1 MVKIN
6 TPCNILQGIAPDQN
20 RTDTRSLEGYCSTIE
35 LQARL
40 RELLCRALE
49 FISSELYSLAM
60 SIDRNNLNISLKAN
74 RVLNVILVALILIA
88 LRIWHLEVIQ
98 YEEKLEDSRKPQ
110 RRTVIEPAKRAT
122 IRDRFGVPLAINK
135 IQYSATILYSQL
147 RQIPSVTWEKD
158 SNGKRIKKFNRKNYI
173 TRLSHLLGEE
183 LNLDPAK
190 VEDLIHAKASLY
202 YNIPFVLKEDL
213 SEKEYYR
220 LKMMEKDW
228 QGIQVQRRPKRV
240 YPLGKTAGDIV
251 GYMGAISKK
260 EYETILAEMR
270 ALRNFLEAC
279 EGDCVEELP
288 PGISTE
294 AEARK
299 RLKDLQEHA
308 YTIADYVGKA
318 GIEGRFEQ
326 ELRGYHGKRVFY
338 SDARGNYLK
347 ELPGSREPL
356 SGRRLSLTL
365 SVELQQFA
373 EQLLAQNERIR
384 IGKASTLDNAK
395 QVLFGLRQPW
405 MKGGSILALD
415 PQTGEILAMASY
427 PRFDPNDFILLGNS
441 EAVRQKRSN
450 IARWFETESYL
461 ADLWDQ
467 KRVLEREY
475 FNDQENVFYE
485 DKQKLD
491 LATYLA
497 MILPKGSAV
506 TNALNKLATVK
517 GAIDYQTKEEVDKDP
532 SYERILLS
540 DLCRLLVDKG
550 RFDEE
555 LIRKVGNQPLT
566 TYRNDCA
573 SKVSLAEVTKGMAR
587 ELFDDLDFK
596 LWRLENEKNFLKDMR
611 NLEKRDKRPTKP
623 YTDYL
628 EAKENTLFDQFWEE
642 NGNQILLTFL
652 RGDNFHLKP
661 YESHFKKWHQELTE
675 GAHSALPWHGAYE
688 TLQAGIS
695 AFDHATALR
704 YLATLRGYRDLIR
717 PLKGKYKGVRKEKG
731 MQFEKHLAT
740 AFYPLQGF
748 GYGRSQTFR
757 QATSQG
763 SIFKLV
769 TAYAALAHRYQIL
782 NEPAASLKKL
792 NPLEIVDHT
801 HKKGKEI
808 FIGTTLEGKPI
819 PRMYKGGRL
828 PRSTHAIGKV
838 DLLKALEHSS
848 NPYFS
853 LLASDYLSKPE
864 DLADAARL
872 FSYGAK
878 TGIDLPAEISGNVPA
893 DLNRNPTGLYSMA
906 IGQHTLVVTPLQTGT
921 MLSTIANG
929 GHLLKPQIVKQV
941 AGHRPNRKE
950 DDEASED
957 LFPYQ
962 EDLASLGIDFPL
974 ILPLSDGKEE
984 AITDYSLLS
993 KKEIF
998 LPQQIRSMLLEGMR
1012 RVMYRTLQE
1021 SLLSLSRF
1029 YTDYPEAIS
1038 DLIEMKKELIGKT
1051 STAESVEHLD
1061 LDPKTG
1067 TNLYTHVWFGGI
1079 SFQPREF
1086 ILKDKFGRPEL
1097 VVVIYL
1103 RYGDYGKEA
1112 APLAAQIVKKWREIQ
1127 RLRM

>member
-1 MVKIN
+1 M
-6 TPCNILQGIAPDQN
+6 
-20 RTDTRSLEGYCSTIE
+20 SL
-35 LQARL
+35 
-40 RELLCRALE
+40 
-49 FISSELYSLAM
+49 
-60 SIDRNNLNISLKAN
+60 DRNNLNISLKAN

-98 YEEKLEDSRKPQ
+98 YEEKLEESRKPQ
-110 RRTVIEPAKRAT
+110 RRTVIEPAKRGT
-122 IRDRFGVPLAINK
+122 IRDRFGIPLAINK

-158 SNGKRIKKFNRKNYI
+158 PHGKRIKKFNRKNYI

-202 YNIPFVLKEDL
+202 YNIPFVIKEDL

-220 LKMMEKDW
+220 LKMLEKDW
-228 QGIQVQRRPKRV
+228 QGIQVERRPKRV
-240 YPLGKTAGDIV
+240 YPYGKTAGDIV
-251 GYMGAISKK
+251 GYLGAISKK
-260 EYETILAEMR
+260 EYEAILAEMR
-270 ALRNFLEAC
+270 ILRSFLEAC
-279 EGDCVEELP
+279 EGDCVDELP

-294 AEARK
+294 AEAHS

-356 SGRRLSLTL
+356 SGRRMSLTL
-365 SVELQQFA
+365 SLELQQFA

-384 IGKASTLDNAK
+384 IGKASTLDGAK

-405 MKGGSILALD
+405 IKGGSILAID
-415 PQTGEILAMASY
+415 PQTGEILTMASY

-441 EAVRQKRSN
+441 ETVRQKRSN

-461 ADLWDQ
+461 AELWDQ
-467 KRVLEREY
+467 KRDLEREY
-475 FNDQENVFYE
+475 FDDDETAFYE
-485 DKQKLD
+485 DRQKLD
-491 LATYLA
+491 LSTYLA
-497 MILPKGSAV
+497 MILPKGSNV
-506 TNALNKLATVK
+506 VNALNKLATVK
-517 GAIDYQTKEEVDKDP
+517 GVIDFQKKEELDKDS
-532 SYERILLS
+532 SYDKILLY
-540 DLCRLLVDKG
+540 DLCRLFVDKE
-550 RFDEE
+550 RFNDD
-555 LIRKVGNQPLT
+555 LIRKTGNQPLAV
-566 TYRNDCA
+566 YRNDCA
-573 SKVSLAEVTKGMAR
+573 SKVALTEVTRGMAR

-611 NLEKRDKRPTKP
+611 SLEKRDKRPTKP

-628 EAKENTLFDQFWEE
+628 EAKENALFDQFWEE
-642 NGNQILLTFL
+642 NGNKILLTFL
-652 RGDNFHLKP
+652 RGDNFHLKA
-661 YESHFKKWHQELTE
+661 YESHFKKWHQELSQ
-675 GAHSALPWHGAYE
+675 GAHSSLPWNAAYE
-688 TLQAGIS
+688 TLQQGIAS
-695 AFDHATALR
+695 FDYATAQG
-704 YLATLRGYRDLIR
+704 YLATLRGYRDLTR

-731 MQFEKHLAT
+731 IQLEKHLAM
-740 AFYPLQGF
+740 AFYPLHGF
-748 GYGRSQTFR
+748 GYGRSQSFR

-769 TAYAALAHRYQIL
+769 TAYAALAQKYQTF
-782 NEPAASLKKL
+782 NDPAVPQKKL
-792 NPLEIVDHT
+792 NPLEIVDQT
-801 HKKGKEI
+801 HKRGKEV
-808 FIGTTLEGKPI
+808 FIGTTVEGKPI

-838 DLLKALEHSS
+838 DLLKALEQSS

-853 LLASDYLSKPE
+853 LLAGDHLNKPD

-872 FSYGAK
+872 FSYGTK
-878 TGIDLPAEISGNVPA
+878 TGIDLPAEISGNVPS

-906 IGQHTLVVTPLQTGT
+906 IGQHTLVVTPLQTAT
-921 MLSTIANG
+921 MLSTLANG

-941 AGHRPNRKE
+941 SGHRPYRKE
-950 DDEASED
+950 NEEISED
-957 LFPYQ
+957 LFPYR
-962 EDLASLGIDFPL
+962 EDLAAVGIDFPL
-974 ILPLSDGKEE
+974 LFPLSDGKEE
-984 AITDYSLLS
+984 AITNYSLS
-993 KKEIF
+993 TKKEIF
-998 LPQQIRSMLLEGMR
+998 LPPQIRTLLLEGMR
-1012 RVMYRTLQE
+1012 RVMYRTVQE
-1021 SLLSLSRF
+1021 SLSSLSRF
-1029 YTDYPEAIS
+1029 YANYPEAIS
-1038 DLIEMKKELIGKT
+1038 DMIEMKKELIGKT
-1051 STAESVEHLD
+1051 STAESVEQLD
-1061 LDPKTG
+1061 LDQKTG

-1127 RLRM
+1127 QKRG